1 MPVSNPL
8 REPTSDPVDLGDPP
22 LLFPYRVRPGQEKIL
37 REVQSVA
44 RSGGALLVEAATGSG
59 KTVATLAPLLEHA
72 IKADHKVLYLVRT
85 HAQEEQVIQEAR
97 AIAHRSRE
105 PFLAVGLAGR
115 QRRCFLLQS
124 ASDFPGATAEESGKL
139 CADRKRATQN
149 SLDAGFLLKPP
160 EEIPE
165 NASVDLA
172 DLDGCAYYAR
182 VLQSDADQ
190 LLERFSAKVPTPTEF
205 EEYCR
210 GENLCP
216 YELAKRLAAK
226 ARLVTA
232 PYAFFFHPHVR
243 QSLFQWIGVGPDRI
257 DLVIDEAHNLPDYL
271 RELSSVVLPR
281 ESIRRARAELAE
293 RGDFVFPEGMHA
305 TELLDRA
312 GATLDELVAEFAHEE
327 DAVLPPNALEDAL
340 LAGVGGTSH
349 RLDTYLGSLVAWG
362 EALREERRKARQ
374 LPRSLVHSVA
384 LTLLSWPRLEPPE
397 YVKVVTREPRP
408 ALEAYAVDARGPAEP
423 IGECHLS
430 VHLSGTLRPIEGYRA
445 ALGLPETSRSLTVPS
460 PFPPEHRR
468 LFFDPTVSTRFEE
481 LQSDPEAIPRLAHRV
496 AGVLQILPVRTA
508 VFFPSFALMEQI
520 LAAGLRE
527 SLPEGTV
534 IESRSTSLGD
544 LWRSLEGFRHGPEG
558 GVLLGVTGGRIS
570 EGVDFPDDQLEAVV
584 LVGLPFPKPTARRE
598 ALRTYLDLT
607 TGHGWEY
614 CVLAPAQQAMLQAL
628 GRLIRSENDRGI
640 GILLD
645 HRAAQFASVL
655 PGLETLGDLEGVVRD
670 FFGRPPRG
678 GEIAEPVDAGRP
690 EPVPPNG

>member
-1 MPVSNPL
+1 M
-8 REPTSDPVDLGDPP
+8 
-22 LLFPYRVRPGQEKIL
+22 LFPYRVRPGQDQIL
-37 REVQSVA
+37 KEVGSVT
-44 RSGGALLVEAATGSG
+44 RTGGALLIEAATGSG

-72 IKADHKVLYLVRT
+72 ERADHKILYLVRT
-85 HAQEEQVIQEAR
+85 HAQEEQVLQEAR
-97 AIAHRSRE
+97 AISHRAHA

-124 ASDFPGATAEESGKL
+124 SSEFPGATAEESGKL
-139 CADRKRATQN
+139 CADRKRATQ
-149 SLDAGFLLKPP
+149 SALDAGFLLKPP

-165 NASVDLA
+165 NASFDLA

-182 VLQSDADQ
+182 VLQAD
-190 LLERFSAKVPTPTEF
+190 LDGLIERFSQRLPSPTEF

-216 YELAKRLAAK
+216 YELAKKLAAR

-243 QSLFQWIGVGPDRI
+243 QSLFQWLGVGPDRI

-293 RGDFVFPEGMHA
+293 RGDFAFPEGLHA

-312 GATLDELVAEFAHEE
+312 GATIDQLVGEFARDE
-327 DAVLPPNALEDAL
+327 DGVLPPNALEDAL
-340 LAGVGGTSH
+340 LGAVGGTSH

-374 LPRSLVHSVA
+374 LPRSMVHSVA
-384 LTLLSWPRLEPPE
+384 LTLLNWPRLEPPQ

-408 ALEAYAVDARGPAEP
+408 ALEAYSVDARAPAEP

-430 VHLSGTLRPIEGYRA
+430 VHLSGTLRPLEGYRS
-445 ALGLPETSRSLTVPS
+445 ALGLPEGSRSLTIPS

-468 LFFDPTVSTRFEE
+468 LLFDPTVSTRFEE
-481 LQSDPEAIPRLAHRV
+481 LQSDPEAIPRLARRV
-496 AGVLQILPVRTA
+496 TEVLAALPVRTA
-508 VFFPSFALMEQI
+508 VFFPSFALMEQV
-520 LAAGLRE
+520 LAAGLRAE
-527 SLPEGTV
+527 LPEGTV
-534 IESRSTSLGD
+534 IESRGTSLGD
-544 LWRSLEGFRHGPEG
+544 LWRSLEGFRHGPKD

-614 CVLAPAQQAMLQAL
+614 CVMGPTQQAMLQAI
-628 GRLIRSENDRGI
+628 GRLLRSENDRGL

-645 HRAAQFASVL
+645 HRAAQFTSVL
-655 PGLETLGDLEGVVRD
+655 PGLEKIGDLGVVVRD
-670 FFGRPPRG
+670 FFGRAARDGDVPAPAG
-678 GEIAEPVDAGRP
+678 AEPTAT
-690 EPVPPNG
+690 VPSTPG